1 MISSLCITLVALW
14 AQPPA
19 EVPGL
24 TQRLLGMP
32 EKTPTALADDVRS
45 AAVPLRTLGQTVW
58 ALTLAGQETEAG
70 KLAEFGLSALE
81 TTAQAERPN
90 GSVAPEVL
98 GDAKAV
104 LPRCFMDAHAVSAV
118 LEATWRHASSL
129 PEAARAP
136 WIERNWPKIEAGADF
151 VVGWTRGARGEPYAA
166 YEPTLGHDSGGPR
179 ESMGALLGVL
189 CAQALA
195 EAAGKDLPET
205 WTQRREALEILVRTT
220 DFSAS
225 MSAPWGPAALRGI
238 LPDDHP
244 LWNTKVRDAGAEWT
258 VRSLAWRE
266 PSALGPRWEHQPE
279 QVLIALLAPKPA
291 DIEAAVQ
298 ATLLA
303 WRERR
308 AGTAPKL

>member
-1 MISSLCITLVALW
+1 MISGLCFSIVALC

-32 EKTPTALADDVRS
+32 EKTPTALAEDART
-45 AAVPLRTLGQTVW
+45 AAIPLRALGQTIW

-70 KLAEFGLSALE
+70 KLAEFGLNALE
-81 TTAQAERPN
+81 TNAQAERPR

-98 GDAKAV
+98 GDTKAA

-136 WIERNWPKIEAGADF
+136 WIERNWSKIEAGAEF

-166 YEPTLGHDSGGPR
+166 YEPALGRDSGGPC
-179 ESMGALLGVL
+179 ESMGALVGVL

-195 EAAGKDLPET
+195 EAAGKHVPET
-205 WTQRREALEILVRTT
+205 WKQRREALEILVRTT
-220 DFSAS
+220 DFGAS
-225 MSAPWGPAALRGI
+225 SSTPWGPADLRGI

-244 LWNTKVRDAGAEWT
+244 LWNAKLRDAGAEWT
-258 VRSLAWRE
+258 VRSMAWRE
-266 PSALGPRWEHQPE
+266 PSTLGPRWEQQPE
-279 QVLIALLAPKPA
+279 QVLIALLAPRPA

-298 ATLLA
+298 ATLQA